1 MNVQQTPALDFAS
14 SNFTLR
20 TVIMSTIIALITM
33 TGIRMNAQGLGD
45 LLVTPM
51 RVVFEGGNRSQTLT
65 LFNVSADTLTYDLS
79 MIQYRMNEDGTFTQ
93 IQEADPGQ
101 RFADSFIRFFPRT
114 VTLAPREAQNVRVQF
129 RPAAGME
136 NAEYRSHMFFRAV
149 PRESG
154 DDEAADTTTLAIK
167 VQAVFGI
174 SIPVIVRN
182 GDISAEVAVENA
194 VVTVRE
200 DSARTPAMRVTLA
213 RTGPASSFGDVI
225 VTWEAPDGQTEQ
237 VAVLK
242 GIAVYTPNAR
252 RVLDI
257 ALKLPKDARSKG
269 GFLYVKYINR
279 SDLREKLLA
288 ESKVAL

>member
-136 NAEYRSHMFFRAV
+136 SAEYRSHMFFRAV

-167 VQAVFGI
+167 VQAVFRDFD
-174 SIPVIVRN
+174 S
-182 GDISAEVAVENA
+182 GDRAQ
-194 VVTVRE
+194 
-200 DSARTPAMRVTLA
+200 
-213 RTGPASSFGDVI
+213 
-225 VTWEAPDGQTEQ
+225 W
-237 VAVLK
+237 
-242 GIAVYTPNAR
+242 
-252 RVLDI
+252 
-257 ALKLPKDARSKG
+257 
-269 GFLYVKYINR
+269 
-279 SDLREKLLA
+279 
-288 ESKVAL
+288 